1 MPKLH
6 LVRLMRE
13 RIAQL
18 GNKAA
23 LRVQQDGQWRAI
35 GWRTLGQAMD
45 YCAQAL
51 IRAGHQPTEMVG
63 IYARNMPEWTQADL
77 GILAARGVSVPIYPT
92 STLDQLRYI
101 VKDAGIKV
109 LFVGEQPQF
118 DQALQLIE
126 SGEIRQLIALDGNVN
141 LRGCEQASHFQ
152 TFLVSGN
159 HQPSE
164 QELRERETQYR
175 MDDLLT
181 LIYTSGTTGEP
192 KGVMLDFSNIAAC
205 FEMHN
210 SRLDLNE
217 QDVSLCML
225 PLSHVFERAWSYYV
239 LYCGAENVY
248 IRDPQKVMDVIGE
261 VQPTVM
267 CAVPR
272 LYEKAYAMIQAK
284 VAQAP
289 ALRRALFGWATRV
302 GKQMVTTRQAGKSAS
317 PLLYG
322 QLWLAERL
330 VFRKLRARFG
340 GRTRFL
346 PVAGARLADDVNLF
360 FQAMGL
366 NLKYGYGMT
375 ETTATVCCYEDS
387 QFKLGSIG
395 TALNGI
401 EVKLGENNELLVRSP
416 TVMRGYYNK
425 PDATAEVMTED
436 GFLRTGDAGELDS
449 QGNIYFTERLKE
461 LMKTSN
467 GKYVAPQLVEGTIGK
482 DRFIEQ
488 IAIVA
493 DARHFVSALIVPC
506 FESLE
511 EYARS
516 INLQYQC
523 KTELLRHSRVME
535 FFEARIADL
544 QKELAKFEQVKKFTL
559 LPSAF
564 SMELGELTPTMKL
577 RRKIIEAK
585 YQSEIEAM
593 YNHV

>member
-1 MPKLH
+1 MPKFH

-51 IRAGHQPTEMVG
+51 IRADHQPTEMVG

-101 VKDAGIKV
+101 VRDANIGL

-118 DQALQLIE
+118 DQALTLLQA
-126 SGEIRQLIALDGNVN
+126 GEIRQIVALDGTVD
-141 LRGCEQASHFQ
+141 LRGCPQASHFQ

-159 HQPSE
+159 HQASE
-164 QELRERETQYR
+164 QALRERESQYR

-192 KGVMLDFSNIAAC
+192 KGVMLDFANIAAC

-225 PLSHVFERAWSYYV
+225 PLSHVFERAWTYYV

-261 VQPTVM
+261 VKPTVM

-289 ALRRALFGWATRV
+289 RLRRALFGWATRV
-302 GKQMVTTRQAGKSAS
+302 GKQMVATRQQGKSAS
-317 PLLYG
+317 PWLYA
-322 QLWLAERL
+322 QLALAERL

-425 PDATAEVMTED
+425 PEATAEVMTED
-436 GFLRTGDAGELDS
+436 GFLRTGDAGELDGE
-449 QGNIYFTERLKE
+449 GNIYFTERLKE

-467 GKYVAPQLVEGTIGK
+467 GKYVAPQLVEGTLGK

-523 KTELLRHSRVME
+523 KTELLRHSKVVT
-535 FFEARIADL
+535 FFEERIHEL

-585 YQSEIEAM
+585 YQDEIEAM

>member
-1 MPKLH
+1 MSQLH
-6 LVRLMRE
+6 LVRVMRE
-13 RIAQL
+13 RIARL

-101 VKDAGIKV
+101 VKDAGIKL

-118 DQALQLIE
+118 DQALLLLE
-126 SGEIRQLIALDGNVN
+126 SGEINQIVTLDGTVD

-152 TFLVSGN
+152 TFLSSGN

-164 QELRERETQYR
+164 LALRLREQHYR

-192 KGVMLDFSNIAAC
+192 KGVMLDFNNIAAC
-205 FEMHN
+205 FEMHDR
-210 SRLDLNE
+210 RLDLGE

-248 IRDPQKVMDVIGE
+248 IRDPQKVMEVIGE

-284 VAQAP
+284 VAQATR
-289 ALRRALFGWATRV
+289 LRRALFGWATDV
-302 GKQMVTTRQAGKSAS
+302 GKRMVATRQAGKSAS
-317 PLLYG
+317 PLLYL
-322 QLWLAERL
+322 QLALAERL

-395 TALNGI
+395 TVMDGI

-425 PDATAEVMTED
+425 PEATAEVMTED
-436 GFLRTGDAGELDS
+436 GFLRTGDAGELDDE
-449 QGNIYFTERLKE
+449 GNIYFTERLKE

-467 GKYVAPQLVEGTIGK
+467 GKYVAPQLVEGTLGK

-523 KTELLRHSRVME
+523 KTELLRHSKVVE

-544 QKELAKFEQVKKFTL
+544 QQELAKFEQVKKFTL

-564 SMELGELTPTMKL
+564 SMELGEITPTMKL
-577 RRKIIEAK
+577 RRKIIESK

-593 YNHV
+593 YSHV

>member
-13 RIAQL
+13 RIARL

-63 IYARNMPEWTQADL
+63 LYARNMPEWTQADL

-92 STLDQLRYI
+92 STLEQLRYI
-101 VKDAGIKV
+101 VRDASIGL

-118 DQALQLIE
+118 DQALTLLND
-126 SGEIRQLIALDGNVN
+126 GEIRQIVALDGKVN
-141 LRGCEQASHFQ
+141 LRGCAQASHFQ
-152 TFLVSGN
+152 EFLASGN
-159 HQPSE
+159 HKASE
-164 QELRERETQYR
+164 QELRGRESQYR

-192 KGVMLDFSNIAAC
+192 KGVMLDFANIAAC

-225 PLSHVFERAWSYYV
+225 PLSHVFERAWTYYV

-272 LYEKAYAMIQAK
+272 LYEKAYAMIQAR

-289 ALRRALFGWATRV
+289 RLRRALFGWATRV
-302 GKQMVTTRQAGKSAS
+302 GKQMVATRQAGKSAS
-317 PLLYG
+317 PLLCA
-322 QLWLAERL
+322 QRALAERL

-340 GRTRFL
+340 SHTRFL

-375 ETTATVCCYEDS
+375 ETTATVCCYEDQ

-425 PDATAEVMTED
+425 PEATTEVMTAD
-436 GFLRTGDAGELDS
+436 GFLCTGDAGELDKD
-449 QGNIYFTERLKE
+449 GNIYFTERLKE

-523 KTELLRHSRVME
+523 KTELLRNSRVME
-535 FFEARIADL
+535 FFDARIQDL

-564 SMELGELTPTMKL
+564 SMELGEITPTMKL
-577 RRKIIEAK
+577 RRKIIESK

>member
-13 RIAQL
+13 RIARL

-63 IYARNMPEWTQADL
+63 LYARNMPEWTQADL

-92 STLDQLRYI
+92 STLEQLRYI
-101 VKDAGIKV
+101 VRDANIGL
-109 LFVGEQPQF
+109 LFVGEQAQF
-118 DQALQLIE
+118 DQALTLLKD
-126 SGEIRQLIALDGNVN
+126 GEIRQIVALDGKVN
-141 LRGCEQASHFQ
+141 LRDCPEASHFQ
-152 TFLVSGN
+152 AFLVSGN
-159 HQPSE
+159 HQASE
-164 QELRERETQYR
+164 QELRVRETQYR

-192 KGVMLDFSNIAAC
+192 KGVMLDFANIAAC

-225 PLSHVFERAWSYYV
+225 PLSHVFERAWTYYV

-289 ALRRALFGWATRV
+289 RLRRALFGWATGV
-302 GKQMVTTRQAGKSAS
+302 GKQLVTSRQAGKVTS
-317 PLLYG
+317 PLLYA

-346 PVAGARLADDVNLF
+346 PVAGARLADDVNFF

-375 ETTATVCCYEDS
+375 ETTATVCCYEDN

-401 EVKLGENNELLVRSP
+401 EVKLGESNELLVRSP

-449 QGNIYFTERLKE
+449 DGNIYFTERLKE

-535 FFEARIADL
+535 LFDARIQDL

-564 SMELGELTPTMKL
+564 SMELGEITPTMKL
-577 RRKIIEAK
+577 RRKIIESK

-593 YNHV
+593 YNHI

>member
-1 MPKLH
+1 MSQLH
-6 LVRLMRE
+6 LVRVMRE
-13 RIAQL
+13 RIARL

-63 IYARNMPEWTQADL
+63 LYARNMPEWTQADL

-101 VKDAGIKV
+101 VKDAGIKL

-118 DQALQLIE
+118 DQALLLLK
-126 SGEIRQLIALDGNVN
+126 SGEINQIVTLDGTVD

-164 QELRERETQYR
+164 LALREREQHYR

-192 KGVMLDFSNIAAC
+192 KGVMLDFANIAAC
-205 FEMHN
+205 FEMHDR
-210 SRLDLNE
+210 RLDLGE

-248 IRDPQKVMDVIGE
+248 IRDPQKVMEVIGE

-289 ALRRALFGWATRV
+289 RLRRALFGWATGV
-302 GKQMVTTRQAGKSAS
+302 GKRMVATRQAGKSAS
-317 PLLYG
+317 PLLYL
-322 QLWLAERL
+322 QLALAERL

-395 TALNGI
+395 TVMDGI

-425 PDATAEVMTED
+425 PQATAEVMTAD
-436 GFLRTGDAGELDS
+436 GFLRTGDAGELDDE
-449 QGNIYFTERLKE
+449 GNIYFTERLKE

-467 GKYVAPQLVEGTIGK
+467 GKYVAPQLVEGTLGK

-523 KTELLRHSRVME
+523 KTELLRHSKVVE

-544 QKELAKFEQVKKFTL
+544 QQELAKFEQVKKFTL

-564 SMELGELTPTMKL
+564 SMELGEITPTMKL
-577 RRKIIEAK
+577 RRKIIESK

-593 YNHV
+593 YSHV

>member
-126 SGEIRQLIALDGNVN
+126 SGEIRQLIALDGSVN

-164 QELRERETQYR
+164 QKLRERETQYR

-289 ALRRALFGWATRV
+289 ALRRALFGWATKV
-302 GKQMVTTRQAGKSAS
+302 GKQMVATRQAGKSAS
-317 PLLYG
+317 PQLYG

>member
-1 MPKLH
+1 MSQLH
-6 LVRLMRE
+6 LVHLLRE
-13 RIAQL
+13 RIARL

-63 IYARNMPEWTQADL
+63 LYARNMPEWTQADL

-101 VKDAGIKV
+101 VKDAGIRL

-118 DQALQLIE
+118 DQALHLLKA
-126 SGEIRQLIALDGNVN
+126 GEINQIVTLDCTVD

-152 TFLVSGN
+152 SFLVSGN
-159 HQPSE
+159 HLPSE
-164 QELRERETQYR
+164 QALREREQQYR

-192 KGVMLDFSNIAAC
+192 KGVMLDFANMAAC
-205 FEMHN
+205 FEMHDR
-210 SRLDLNE
+210 RLDLDE

-248 IRDPQKVMDVIGE
+248 IRDPQQVMEVIGE
-261 VQPTVM
+261 VKPTVM

-272 LYEKAYAMIQAK
+272 LYEKAYALIQAK
-284 VAQAP
+284 VAKAP
-289 ALRRALFGWATRV
+289 PLRRALFGWATRV
-302 GKQMVTTRQAGKSAS
+302 GSQMVATRQAGERPS
-317 PLLYG
+317 PLLSG
-322 QLWLAERL
+322 QIWLAERL
-330 VFRKLRARFG
+330 VFRKLRERFG

-360 FQAMGL
+360 FQAMGF
-366 NLKYGYGMT
+366 NLQYGYGMT
-375 ETTATVCCYEDS
+375 ETTATVCCYDDAR
-387 QFKLGSIG
+387 FKLGSIG
-395 TALNGI
+395 TVMDGI
-401 EVKLGENNELLVRSP
+401 EVKLGEHNELLVRAP

-425 PDATAEVMTED
+425 PEATAEVMTAD
-436 GFLRTGDAGELDS
+436 GFLRTGDAGELDGE
-449 QGNIYFTERLKE
+449 GNIYFTERLKE

-488 IAIVA
+488 VAIVA

-523 KTELLRHSRVME
+523 KSELLRHSRVVE

-564 SMELGELTPTMKL
+564 SMELGEITPTMKL
-577 RRKIIEAK
+577 RRKIIESK
-585 YQSEIEAM
+585 YQREIEAM

>member
-1 MPKLH
+1 MSQLH
-6 LVRLMRE
+6 LVHLLRE
-13 RIAQL
+13 RIARL

-63 IYARNMPEWTQADL
+63 LYARNMPEWTQADL

-101 VKDAGIKV
+101 VKDAGIRL

-118 DQALQLIE
+118 DQALHLLKA
-126 SGEIRQLIALDGNVN
+126 GEINQIVTLDGTVD
-141 LRGCEQASHFQ
+141 LRGCQQASHFQ
-152 TFLVSGN
+152 NFLVSGN
-159 HQPSE
+159 HLPSE
-164 QELRERETQYR
+164 QALREREQQYR

-192 KGVMLDFSNIAAC
+192 KGVMLDFANMAAC
-205 FEMHN
+205 FEMHDR
-210 SRLDLNE
+210 RLDLDE

-248 IRDPQKVMDVIGE
+248 IRDPQQVMEVIGE
-261 VQPTVM
+261 VKPTVM

-272 LYEKAYAMIQAK
+272 LYEKAYALIQAK
-284 VAQAP
+284 VAKAP
-289 ALRRALFGWATRV
+289 PLRRALFGWATRV
-302 GKQMVTTRQAGKSAS
+302 GSQMVATRQAGERPS
-317 PLLYG
+317 PLLSG
-322 QLWLAERL
+322 QIWLAERL
-330 VFRKLRARFG
+330 VFRKLRERFG

-360 FQAMGL
+360 FQAMGF

-375 ETTATVCCYEDS
+375 ETTATVCCYEGAR
-387 QFKLGSIG
+387 FKLGSIG
-395 TALNGI
+395 TVMDGI
-401 EVKLGENNELLVRSP
+401 EVKLGEHNELLVRAP

-425 PDATAEVMTED
+425 PEATAEVMTAD
-436 GFLRTGDAGELDS
+436 GFLRTGDAGELDGE
-449 QGNIYFTERLKE
+449 GNIYFTERLKE

-488 IAIVA
+488 VAIVA

-523 KTELLRHSRVME
+523 KTELLRHSRVVE

-564 SMELGELTPTMKL
+564 SMELGEITPTMKL
-577 RRKIIEAK
+577 RRKIIESK
-585 YQSEIEAM
+585 YQREIEAM

>member
-13 RIAQL
+13 RIARL

-63 IYARNMPEWTQADL
+63 LYARNMPEWTQADL

-92 STLDQLRYI
+92 STLEQLRYI
-101 VKDAGIKV
+101 VRDASIGL

-118 DQALQLIE
+118 DQALTLLND
-126 SGEIRQLIALDGNVN
+126 GEIRQIVALDGKVN
-141 LRGCEQASHFQ
+141 LRGCAQASHFQ
-152 TFLVSGN
+152 EFLASGN
-159 HQPSE
+159 HQASE
-164 QELRERETQYR
+164 QELRGRESQYR

-192 KGVMLDFSNIAAC
+192 KGVMLDFANIAAC

-225 PLSHVFERAWSYYV
+225 PLSHVFERAWTYYV

-272 LYEKAYAMIQAK
+272 LYEKAYAMIQAR

-289 ALRRALFGWATRV
+289 RLRRALFGWATRV
-302 GKQMVTTRQAGKSAS
+302 GKQMVATRQAGKSAS
-317 PLLYG
+317 PLLCG
-322 QLWLAERL
+322 QLALAERL

-340 GRTRFL
+340 GHTRFL

-375 ETTATVCCYEDS
+375 ETTATVCCYEDQ

-425 PDATAEVMTED
+425 PEATAEVMTAD
-436 GFLRTGDAGELDS
+436 GFLCTGDAGELDKD
-449 QGNIYFTERLKE
+449 GNIYFTERLKE

-523 KTELLRHSRVME
+523 KTELLRNSRVME
-535 FFEARIADL
+535 FFDARIQDL

-564 SMELGELTPTMKL
+564 SMELGEITPTMKL
-577 RRKIIEAK
+577 RRKIIESK

>member
-13 RIAQL
+13 RIARL

-63 IYARNMPEWTQADL
+63 LYARNMPEWTQADL

-92 STLDQLRYI
+92 STLEQLRYI
-101 VKDAGIKV
+101 VRDANIGL
-109 LFVGEQPQF
+109 LFVGEQAQF
-118 DQALQLIE
+118 DQALTLLKD
-126 SGEIRQLIALDGNVN
+126 GEIRQIVALDGKVN
-141 LRGCEQASHFQ
+141 LRDCPEASHFQ
-152 TFLVSGN
+152 AFLVSGN
-159 HQPSE
+159 HQASE
-164 QELRERETQYR
+164 QELRIRETQYR

-192 KGVMLDFSNIAAC
+192 KGVMLDFANIAAC

-225 PLSHVFERAWSYYV
+225 PLSHVFERAWTYYV

-289 ALRRALFGWATRV
+289 RLRRALFGWATGV
-302 GKQMVTTRQAGKSAS
+302 GKQLVTSRQAGKATS
-317 PLLYG
+317 PLLYA

-346 PVAGARLADDVNLF
+346 PVAGARLADDVNFF

-375 ETTATVCCYEDS
+375 ETTATVCCYEDN

-401 EVKLGENNELLVRSP
+401 EVKLGESNELLVRSP

-449 QGNIYFTERLKE
+449 DGNIYFTERLKE

-535 FFEARIADL
+535 FFDARIQDL

-564 SMELGELTPTMKL
+564 SMELGEITPTMKL
-577 RRKIIEAK
+577 RRKIIESK